1 MAKEMES
8 QKTEAATDREVFDE
22 LMRLH
27 AEAAGKSLSSIL
39 KTDIEIYDPKVTE
52 MTVREVEYS
61 ILEPAI
67 FVRSCL
73 TSNVAGDTVLILRQ
87 RDMQAFL
94 NELMGID
101 DLPDPDFEFDEV
113 AMSAATELMNQMVQ
127 AAVGAMAQYLGDTM
141 EASECKL
148 SLSDGRQ
155 NLAPIIGEASDSKT
169 TVVHYHIRIKDMV
182 ESEFLECISATA
194 EDSILQEIEAKK
206 EAEARALEEAK
217 KAEEALIV
225 GSGGRNG
232 GLAGQNGYAG
242 GNGIAPGGNAG
253 QNGYV
258 GGNGNLAG
266 QNGYAG
272 GTGGLAGQSGYAG
285 GTGGLAGQNG
295 YVGGT
300 GGMAGQNGYVG
311 GTSGLAGQN
320 GYAGGTGGLAGQNGY
335 NGGTGGLAGQNGYA
349 GGNAGASGGPS
360 GLAGRSGVLTGPAG
374 SGQGIPGLNPSGTF
388 AAGTLHGAANGVAD
402 SWTSGQARQGI
413 SENLGL
419 IMDVPLNVSVEIG
432 KTRRRLKD
440 VLNFNNGTVVE
451 LDKQAD
457 APVDIIVNGQ
467 LIARGEVVV
476 IDDNFGVRIS
486 EIINTRSIIGNG
498 E

>member
-8 QKTEAATDREVFDE
+8 QKTGAATDREMFDE
-22 LMRLH
+22 LVRLH
-27 AEAAGKSLSSIL
+27 TEAAGKSLSSIL
-39 KTDIEIYDPKVTE
+39 KTDIEIYDPEVTE

-73 TSNVAGDTVLILRQ
+73 TSNVAGNTVLILRQ

-155 NLAPIIGEASDSKT
+155 NLAPVIGEAPDSKT
-169 TVVHYHIRIKDMV
+169 TVVHYRIRIKDMV

-194 EDSILQEIEAKK
+194 KDSIFQEIEAKK
-206 EAEARALEEAK
+206 EEDTRAIEEAK
-217 KAEEALIV
+217 KMEAELIV
-225 GSGGRNG
+225 GSAGGIGVPTR
-232 GLAGQNGYAG
+232 QNGFAG
-242 GNGIAPGGNAG
+242 GNGIIPGGN
-253 QNGYV
+253 
-258 GGNGNLAG
+258 
-266 QNGYAG
+266 
-272 GTGGLAGQSGYAG
+272 T
-285 GTGGLAGQNG
+285 
-295 YVGGT
+295 
-300 GGMAGQNGYVG
+300 GMASPA
-311 GTSGLAGQN
+311 GTS
-320 GYAGGTGGLAGQNGY
+320 
-335 NGGTGGLAGQNGYA
+335 
-349 GGNAGASGGPS
+349 
-360 GLAGRSGVLTGPAG
+360 RS
-374 SGQGIPGLNPSGTF
+374 
-388 AAGTLHGAANGVAD
+388 AANGPAAAD